1 MDCTASLCS
10 PPVCPGVSRE
20 LGVVRELNT
29 DVGKTYHRHRDTE
42 MQVILHPQ
50 LASLLTGVRLPALQ
64 EQLVAR
70 VYLKPLLLLQTPS
83 NVCQSPWLGNIIF
96 GCSSLPH
103 CRKYNKI
110 KTNIKKKVKKE
121 RKKRC

>member
-42 MQVILHPQ
+42 VQVI
-50 LASLLTGVRLPALQ
+50 LLTGVRLPALQ

-70 VYLKPLLLLQTPS
+70 A
-83 NVCQSPWLGNIIF
+83 QSI
-96 GCSSLPH
+96 
-103 CRKYNKI
+103 
-110 KTNIKKKVKKE
+110 
-121 RKKRC
+121 